1 MPPEKAACGN
11 GRKHGYS
18 GRRPD
23 HASAAA
29 LAPDAAI
36 VVENVDIAYGSF
48 VIQRDLN
55 FTIRRGL
62 DDLILELRASLG
74 ATMVMVTHEL
84 PSIFAIADNAV
95 YLDAETRTM
104 LATGDPEELVRESPD
119 PKVRA
124 FLTRGGKDDRSQ
136 RLAT

>member
-1 MPPEKAACGN
+1 MATQVVAPTTRA
-11 GRKHGYS
+11 
-18 GRRPD
+18 RRRSP
-23 HASAAA
+23 
-29 LAPDAAI
+29 PDATIA
-36 VVENVDIAYGSF
+36 VENVDIAYGSF

-62 DDLILELRASLG
+62 DDLILELRDRLG
-74 ATMVMVTHEL
+74 ATMVRVTHEL
-84 PSIFAIADNAV
+84 PSIFAVADNAV
-95 YLDAETRTM
+95 YLDAETKTM
-104 LATGDPEELVRESPD
+104 LATGDPKVLVRESPD